1 MSIIPD
7 PTPHSVAICPQAELI
22 LIVDDSEAD
31 RFTYCR
37 SLGSVGEIEE
47 YDCGEAVLEAC
58 CRQVPDL
65 ILLDYNLPDMNGL
78 ELMTELK
85 AQLGICPPVIMLT
98 GQGSEEVAVAAM
110 KAGAKDYLIKGQ
122 LTPDKLLQ
130 TVGNVLTEH
139 RLRTEIEQQQQQRAL
154 LTEVALQINRA
165 SELDQILQVIT
176 AGARQL
182 LACDRTLIYQFEFDM
197 SGTVVAE
204 SVLPKWT
211 SGMGL
216 TLEDNCFQG
225 EQSYQTHKY
234 IQRHKMVVA
243 DITSAGLSDCH
254 LRMLQQF
261 QVKANLVVPII
272 IHSVATDES
281 KLWGLL
287 IAHHCQAT
295 HDWQPEELAL
305 LDELA
310 VQGAIAIQQTD
321 LITSLRAGLEKQQ
334 AIESQLQ
341 ERAIEL
347 KRANRKQAKSF
358 HRLNQRNQEL
368 DEFAYIVSH
377 DLKAPLRGISNLS
390 QWLVEDL
397 QDQLPQE
404 NQEQLRLIQ
413 HRILRMEEL
422 INGVLQYSRA
432 GKQAVEIL
440 QVDILQLLHE
450 VIDSLTPPAGF
461 RVTLPKMVPQI
472 ETQPILLKQV
482 FANLISNAIRYH
494 DRPDGCIQIRC
505 QDLGEQLQFT
515 VADDGPGIAPENHQ
529 RIFSIF
535 RTLAS
540 SDEAKGSGLGLTII
554 KKIVEQQGGTVWV
567 ESDLGHGSAFSFTW
581 PRRSA

>member
-1 MSIIPD
+1 MNIVPD
-7 PTPHSVAICPQAELI
+7 PNAHSVATGLPAQLI
-22 LIVDDSEAD
+22 LIVDDSETD

-37 SLGSVGEIEE
+37 SLGSVGKIEE
-47 YDCGEAVLEAC
+47 YDCGEAALVAC
-58 CRQVPDL
+58 HSQVPDL

-78 ELMTELK
+78 ELMAELT
-85 AQLGICPPVIMLT
+85 AQLKICPPVIMLT

-122 LTPDKLLQ
+122 LTPANLLQ

-139 RLRTEIEQQQQQRAL
+139 RLRTALEQYQQQRSL

-176 AGARQL
+176 AGTRQL
-182 LACDRTLIYQFEFDM
+182 LGCDRTLIYQFEINM
-197 SGTVVAE
+197 SGIVVAE
-204 SVLPKWT
+204 SVLPTWT
-211 SGMGL
+211 SVMGL

-225 EQSYQTHKY
+225 EQSYQAHKY
-234 IQRHKMVVA
+234 IQGHRMVVA
-243 DITSAGLSDCH
+243 DITTAGLSDCH

-272 IHSVATDES
+272 SHSVTTDEP

-287 IAHHCQAT
+287 IAHHCQTA
-295 HDWQPEELAL
+295 HDWQPEELTL
-305 LDELA
+305 MDELA
-310 VQGAIAIQQTD
+310 VQGAIAIQQAE
-321 LITSLRAGLEKQQ
+321 LVTSLRAGLKKQQ
-334 AIESQLQ
+334 AIDRQLQ
-341 ERAIEL
+341 ERATEL
-347 KRANRKQAKSF
+347 GRANRKLAQAL

-397 QDQLPQE
+397 QEQLPQE

-413 HRILRMEEL
+413 HRVLRMEEL

-432 GKQAVEIL
+432 GKQTVEIL

-450 VIDSLTPPAGF
+450 VVDSLTPPAEF
-461 RVTLPKMVPQI
+461 QVVLPDAVPQI
-472 ETQPILLKQV
+472 ETQPLLLKQV
-482 FANLISNAIRYH
+482 FANLISNAIKYH

-529 RIFSIF
+529 RIFGIF
-535 RTLAS
+535 QTLAPA
-540 SDEAKGSGLGLTII
+540 DHAKGTGLGLTII

-567 ESDLGHGSAFSFTW
+567 ESDDRGSAFFFTW
-581 PRRSA
+581 PRRLA

>member
-1 MSIIPD
+1 MNTVPD
-7 PTPHSVAICPQAELI
+7 PTPYSVALSSQADLI

-31 RFTYCR
+31 RFTYRR

-47 YDCGEAVLEAC
+47 YDCGKAALEAC
-58 CRQVPDL
+58 RRQAPDL

-78 ELMTELK
+78 ELMAELT
-85 AQLGICPPVIMLT
+85 AQLKICPPVIMLT

-122 LTPDKLLQ
+122 LTPANLLQ

-139 RLRTEIEQQQQQRAL
+139 RLRTALEQYQQQRSL

-165 SELDQILQVIT
+165 SELKQILQVIVVGT
-176 AGARQL
+176 RQL
-182 LACDRTLIYQFEFDM
+182 LGCDRTLIYQFELDM

-204 SVLPKWT
+204 SVLPTWT

-225 EQSYQTHKY
+225 EQSYQAHKY
-234 IQRHKMVVA
+234 LQGHKMVVA
-243 DITSAGLSDCH
+243 DITTAGLSDCH

-272 IHSVATDES
+272 SHSVTTDEP

-287 IAHHCQAT
+287 IAHHCQTT

-310 VQGAIAIQQTD
+310 VQGAIAIQQAE
-321 LITSLRAGLEKQQ
+321 LITSLQAGLEKQQ
-334 AIESQLQ
+334 AIDRQLQ

-347 KRANRKQAKSF
+347 KRANQKLAQAL

-368 DEFAYIVSH
+368 DAFAYIVSH

-397 QDQLPQE
+397 QDQLPE
-404 NQEQLRLIQ
+404 DNQEQLRLIQ
-413 HRILRMEEL
+413 QRVLRMEDL

-440 QVDILQLLHE
+440 QVDVLQLLRE
-450 VIDSLTPPAGF
+450 VIDSLTPPSEF
-461 RVTLPKMVPQI
+461 RVELPKTVPQL

-482 FANLISNAIRYH
+482 FANLISNAIKYH

-505 QDLGEQLQFT
+505 QDQGERLQFT

-529 RIFSIF
+529 RIFDIF
-535 RTLAS
+535 QTLAS
-540 SDEAKGSGLGLTII
+540 ADKAKGTGLGLTII

-567 ESDLGHGSAFSFTW
+567 ESDLNHGSAFSFTW
-581 PRRSA
+581 PRISA

>member
-1 MSIIPD
+1 MNTVPD
-7 PTPHSVAICPQAELI
+7 PTPYSVAISPQADLI
-22 LIVDDSEAD
+22 LIVDDSEVD
-31 RFTYCR
+31 RFTYRR

-47 YDCGEAVLEAC
+47 YDCGEAALEAC

-65 ILLDYNLPDMNGL
+65 ILLDYNLPDMDGL
-78 ELMTELK
+78 ELMAELT
-85 AQLGICPPVIMLT
+85 AQLKVCPPVIMLT

-122 LTPDKLLQ
+122 LTPANLLQ

-139 RLRTEIEQQQQQRAL
+139 RLRTALEQYQQQRSL

-165 SELDQILQVIT
+165 SELKQILQVIVVGT
-176 AGARQL
+176 RQL
-182 LACDRTLIYQFEFDM
+182 LGCDRTLIYQFEFDM

-204 SVLPKWT
+204 SVLPTWT

-225 EQSYQTHKY
+225 EQSYQAHKY
-234 IQRHKMVVA
+234 IQGHKMVVA
-243 DITSAGLSDCH
+243 DIATAGLSDCH

-272 IHSVATDES
+272 SHSVTTDEP

-287 IAHHCQAT
+287 IAHHCQTT

-310 VQGAIAIQQTD
+310 VQGAIAIQQAE
-321 LITSLRAGLEKQQ
+321 LITSLQAGLEKQQ
-334 AIESQLQ
+334 AIDRQLQ

-347 KRANRKQAKSF
+347 KRANQKLAQAL

-368 DEFAYIVSH
+368 DAFAYIVSH

-397 QDQLPQE
+397 QDQLPE
-404 NQEQLRLIQ
+404 DNQEQLRLIQ
-413 HRILRMEEL
+413 QHVLRMEDL

-432 GKQAVEIL
+432 GKQAVETL
-440 QVDILQLLHE
+440 QVNVLQLLHE
-450 VIDSLTPPAGF
+450 VIDSLTPPPEF
-461 RVTLPKMVPQI
+461 RVELPKTVPQI

-482 FANLISNAIRYH
+482 FANLISNAIKYH
-494 DRPDGCIQIRC
+494 DRPDGYIQIRC
-505 QDLGEQLQFT
+505 QDQGERLQFT

-529 RIFSIF
+529 RIFDIF
-535 RTLAS
+535 QTLAS
-540 SDEAKGSGLGLTII
+540 ADKAKGTGLGLTII
-554 KKIVEQQGGTVWV
+554 KKIVEQQGETVWV
-567 ESDLGHGSAFSFTW
+567 ESDIDHGSAFSFTW
-581 PRRSA
+581 PRISA